1 MIRPRR
7 PSSPPPRQTETLA
20 LNHAIRA
27 MLRYVVQTYGCQM
40 NVHDSRRIEEVL
52 RAQGYQLAE
61 DGSVADLVIVN
72 TCSIR
77 EKAEHKLMSLLGTLR
92 PWKESKRGAVLAV
105 AGCVAQQ
112 EGERL
117 LAKAPFVD
125 VVIGPDNI
133 GDLPRLV
140 ADAHAGAPP
149 VARTVFDDD
158 DPRFLVARPRED
170 EHEVTAYVTVMKGC
184 DERCTYCIVP
194 YTRGDERYRSA
205 GEIVDEIARLAEGGV
220 REVTLLGQTV
230 NSWYPP
236 DEGVPD
242 KTSRFSALLRRIA
255 EEVPGL
261 ARLRYTSPH
270 PRHVTPE
277 LVQAHA
283 ELDMMPAHVHLPVQ
297 SGSDRVL
304 KRMLRRYTRA
314 LYVDRAEAL
323 KGARPGLTLATDI
336 IVGFPGETEEDFRE
350 TLSLVEEVGFVSAFC
365 FKYSPRPFT
374 PALKLGDDVPE
385 DIKSERLARLFET
398 VAKIQRR
405 HLDSL
410 VGSEQRVLVEG
421 LSRGDEGRFTGRTSR
436 NEIVHLLAPADADP
450 IGELVDITIDAANK
464 HSLLG
469 SMDGGVVTRRKPK
482 ARVGLPVVAGA

>member
-1 MIRPRR
+1 M
-7 PSSPPPRQTETLA
+7 
-20 LNHAIRA
+20 
-27 MLRYVVQTYGCQM
+27 RYVVQTFGCQM

-52 RAQGYQLAE
+52 RAEGHAPAE

-117 LAKAPFVD
+117 LSKASFVD

-133 GDLPRLV
+133 PELPRLIRE
-140 ADAHAGAPP
+140 ASGGAPP

-158 DPRFLVARPRED
+158 DPRFLVARPRAE
-170 EHEVTAYVTVMKGC
+170 EPEVTAYVTVMKGC

-194 YTRGDERYRSA
+194 HTRGAERYRSA
-205 GEIVDEIARLAEGGV
+205 SEIVDEIARLVEGGI

-230 NSWYPP
+230 NSWHPP
-236 DEGVPD
+236 DEEVASDPPD
-242 KTSRFSALLRRIA
+242 AEAELPSRFASTSRFSELLRRIA
-255 EEVPGL
+255 DEVPAL
-261 ARLRYTSPH
+261 ERLRYTSPH
-270 PRHVTPE
+270 PRHVTPA
-277 LVQAHA
+277 LVRAHA
-283 ELDMMPAHVHLPVQ
+283 ELEVMPAHVHLPVQ

-304 KRMLRRYTRA
+304 RRMLRRYTRS
-314 LYVDRAEAL
+314 LYVDRAKAL
-323 KGARPGLTLATDI
+323 MDARPGLTLATDI

-365 FKYSPRPFT
+365 FKYSPRPYT

-385 DIKSERLARLFET
+385 EVKSDRLAWLFEA
-398 VAKIQRR
+398 VEKNQRR
-405 HLDSL
+405 HLDAL
-410 VGSEQRVLVEG
+410 VGTEQRVLVEG
-421 LSRGDEGRFTGRTSR
+421 LTPHDKNGDGRFTGRTAR
-436 NEIVHLLAPADADP
+436 NEIVHLLAPAALDP
-450 IGELVDITIDAANK
+450 TGRVVDVRIDAANK

-469 SMDGGVVTRRKPK
+469 SMEGGVPTRRAPK
-482 ARVGLPVVAGA
+482 SRVGLPILAGAT